1 MICVLTSMRGG
12 DSGRARAVRSPSMAS
27 SRRSATDVRK
37 ECSRT
42 RAVALAV
49 STFAGRGPRSC
60 FVFRA
65 FCRFGG
71 VLGVARCPVSGICF
85 ARCFAVRH
93 AELHA
98 CCFPFRGFLL
108 QTGHRFSM
116 VSR

>member
-1 MICVLTSMRGG
+1 
-12 DSGRARAVRSPSMAS
+12 VRSPSMAN

-60 FVFRA
+60 FVFRC

-71 VLGVARCPVSGICF
+71 MLSVAERPVSDTCF

-93 AELHA
+93 AELQA
-98 CCFPFRGFLL
+98 NCFPFRGFLL